1 MKPSKRTVSSPKAFW
16 PALYDKP
23 CMNLL
28 SLQRTMAKAVM
39 HPLTHSEHMS
49 KLTPTGEPMA
59 EHAATF
65 IKPNDRL
72 TSFERLEIYNRQYW
86 WRLMSSLAED
96 FPGLQAILGNRR
108 FEALCKAY
116 LVARPSR
123 SFTLRNL
130 GRDLEPWLRKN
141 PQWAGS
147 KQLIALDM
155 VRLEWADIEAFDG
168 AAEDP
173 LRPADIA
180 KSAGENL
187 RLKLQPYVRLL
198 KFRFPVDALV
208 LEIKKFNDDTEFLSN
223 AFRER
228 RKRKRVSAVAKLKPK
243 TIFLAVHRIDYSVYF
258 RRLQAP
264 EYHLLLAVQKGK
276 TLGQAVMDTFSKR
289 SKTRDADLAQVTYWF
304 QNWSNLGWFC
314 ALPQN
319 PKQNSKRR

>member
-1 MKPSKRTVSSPKAFW
+1 
-16 PALYDKP
+16 
-23 CMNLL
+23 MNLL
-28 SLQRTMAKAVM
+28 TLQRTMARVVM
-39 HPLTHSEHMS
+39 NPLTPSEHMS
-49 KLTPTGEPMA
+49 KLAPSGESMA
-59 EHAATF
+59 RHAAKF

-96 FPGLQAILGNRR
+96 FPGLQAVLGNRR

-147 KQLIALDM
+147 KQAIALDM

-168 AAEDP
+168 AVLEP
-173 LRPADIA
+173 LQPAGVA
-180 KSAGENL
+180 KSAGGNL
-187 RLKLQPYVRLL
+187 HLNLQPYVQLL
-198 KFRFPVDALV
+198 KFHYPVDALV
-208 LEIKKFNDDTEFLSN
+208 LEIKKFNNDTEFLSN

-243 TIFLAVHRIDYSVYF
+243 TIFLAVHRVDYSVYF
-258 RRLQAP
+258 RRMTAE
-264 EYHLLLAVQKGK
+264 EYGLLVAIRKGK
-276 TLGQAVMDTFSKR
+276 TLGQAIDATFSKH
-289 SKTRDADLAQVTYWF
+289 SKTSATDLELVTDWF

-314 ALPQN
+314 APPQ
-319 PKQNSKRR
+319 KSAKRRSAEK

>member
-1 MKPSKRTVSSPKAFW
+1 
-16 PALYDKP
+16 
-23 CMNLL
+23 MNLL
-28 SLQRTMAKAVM
+28 TLQRTMAKAVM
-39 HPLTHSEHMS
+39 HPLTTSEHMS
-49 KLTPTGEPMA
+49 KHTPTGEPMA

-116 LVARPSR
+116 LVARPSC

-141 PQWAGS
+141 PQYAGS
-147 KQLIALDM
+147 KQPIALDM

-168 AAEDP
+168 AAEEP
-173 LRPADIA
+173 LKPADVA

-187 RLKLQPYVRLL
+187 RLRLQPYVRLL
-198 KFRFPVDALV
+198 EFRYPVDALV
-208 LEIKKFNDDTEFLSN
+208 LEIKKFNGDTEFLSN

-264 EYHLLLAVQKGK
+264 EYDLLLAIQKGK
-276 TLGQAVMDTFSKR
+276 TLGQSVTDTFSKR
-289 SKTRDADLAQVTYWF
+289 SKTLQADLAQVTNWF

-314 ALPQN
+314 ALSQN
-319 PKQNSKRR
+319 PKPNLKRR